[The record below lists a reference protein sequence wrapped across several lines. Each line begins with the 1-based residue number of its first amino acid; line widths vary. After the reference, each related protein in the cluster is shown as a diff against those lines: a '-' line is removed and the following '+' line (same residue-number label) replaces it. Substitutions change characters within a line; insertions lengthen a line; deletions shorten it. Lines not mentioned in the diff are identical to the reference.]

1 MSQWGQALVTLGFLV
16 VVFLAG
22 YGARAGLSWLRR
34 RRRLL
39 HKTGGGGR
47 LFYAGRRI
55 VVPDDEEP
63 APANAP
69 MTHDQERLA
78 GDLDRLGR
86 HVDELRA
93 LFAGQQA
100 LSEAARG
107 DLASAADQFQASVEE
122 TRSLTAS
129 LTERL
134 DAAQRLQADFE
145 QVMARLRKRAKDGE
159 EGVLTFKV
167 RQRRLSERK

>member
-1 MSQWGQALVTLGFLV
+1 MSQWGQALVTLGFLI

-22 YGARAGLSWLRR
+22 YGARAGLSRLRR
-34 RRRLL
+34 RRRLVGRT
-39 HKTGGGGR
+39 HGR

-55 VVPDDEEP
+55 VAPDEDEP
-63 APANAP
+63 DLTSAP
-69 MTHDQERLA
+69 MTVDRERLA

-93 LFAGQQA
+93 VFAGQQA

-107 DLASAADQFQASVEE
+107 DLASAADQFQASVEQ
-122 TRSLTAS
+122 TRALTTSLN
-129 LTERL
+129 ERL
-134 DAAQRLQADFE
+134 DAAQRVQADLE
-145 QVMARLRKRAKDGE
+145 EMMARLRKRAKGGDE
-159 EGVLTFKV
+159 AVLPFKG

>member
-16 VVFLAG
+16 AVFLAG
-22 YGARAGLSWLRR
+22 YGARAGLSRLRR
-34 RRRLL
+34 KRRLPGQ
-39 HKTGGGGR
+39 TGGR

-55 VVPDDEEP
+55 AVSDEE
-63 APANAP
+63 APDLAATP
-69 MTHDQERLA
+69 MAYDRERLA

-93 LFAGQQA
+93 LYAGQRA

-107 DLASAADQFQASVEE
+107 DLSSAADQFQISVDQ
-122 TRSLTAS
+122 TRALTTSLN
-129 LTERL
+129 ERL
-134 DAAQRLQADFE
+134 DVAQRLQADLE
-145 QVMARLRKRAKDGE
+145 QMMARARKRAKDSDE
-159 EGVLTFKV
+159 AVLAFKV